1 MGVISYT
8 PISLTASVT
17 LKRNVHKGPK
27 LVLNAS
33 GGLTVTLPAST
44 GKGDKYEFVVGTNLT
59 TSNYVIQVANG
70 SDIIAGAVMVATDI
84 AGVTCPTTAT
94 SDTITMNGGTTGGV
108 KGTYVVLEDVAAN
121 TWLVTGSLVSTSTE
135 ATPFSAAVA

>member
-1 MGVISYT
+1 MGVIAFT

-17 LKRNVHKGPK
+17 LKRNVHKGATLTLDK
-27 LVLNAS
+27 TA
-33 GGLTVTLPAST
+33 GLTVTLPAST
-44 GKGDKYEFVVGTNLT
+44 GKGDLYRLVVGTNLT

-70 SDIIAGAVMVATDI
+70 TDIMAGAVMVSTDI

-108 KGTYVVLEDVAAN
+108 KGSLVVLEDVAAG
-121 TWLVTGSLVSTSTE
+121 TWLVTGSLVSTGAE
-135 ATPFSAAVA
+135 ATPFSAAVS